1 MNSLKTFW
9 FLMMLFVFEMVNGSW
24 INIFNYYLR
33 KYSQKNAFRNLSS
46 ISNSRDLSDNPLAR
60 STVGW

>member
-46 ISNSRDLSDNPLAR
+46 ISNSRDLSENSLTR
-60 STVGW
+60 STIGW